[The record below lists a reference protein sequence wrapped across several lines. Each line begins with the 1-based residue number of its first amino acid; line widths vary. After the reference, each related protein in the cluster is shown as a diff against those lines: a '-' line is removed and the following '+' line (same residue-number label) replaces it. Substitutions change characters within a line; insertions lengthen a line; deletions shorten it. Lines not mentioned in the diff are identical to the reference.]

1 MGEGRVK
8 MLNINTKIGHVLVL
22 LCFSQTIFQGK
33 RLMEAKS
40 GIFYSFNSFRKKEF
54 MLDEIV
60 LVKCFNIIF
69 KKNFKYKCKNNKH
82 GSYE

>member
-1 MGEGRVK
+1 MGEGRIK
-8 MLNINTKIGHVLVL
+8 MFNIDTKIGHVIVAF

-40 GIFYSFNSFRKKEF
+40 GIFYSFNSFIRKKEF

-60 LVKCFNIIF
+60 LLNV
-69 KKNFKYKCKNNKH
+69 
-82 GSYE
+82 ST